1 MVIVEYCRYG
11 NLLNHLIKRRNKFIN
26 EIDSL
31 GNLVPKESA
40 LLDQELDET
49 INVLNLNR

>member
-11 NLLNHLIKRRNKFIN
+11 NLLNHLVKRRNKFIN
-26 EIDSL
+26 EIDS
-31 GNLVPKESA
+31 LVPKESA

-49 INVLNLNR
+49 INDLILNR